1 MIIIFQQ
8 WDCVW
13 CLCLC
18 LLACPCSCTQVL
30 PPSFTAIV
38 DFCTSKVLS
47 KFFSSSGITYHTT
60 TITINIVLPS
70 WFWLILICVFRM
82 GTRVSMMLSALTYTL
97 YMSQVNIV
105 LMIRNFDFF
114 GEEWWHFLP
123 MFTLTHPQ
131 LLYLNNYSIYVASA
145 LLGLGGPIIWT
156 AQGTFLAN
164 NSKPET
170 ITRYL
175 ISNHHYDKIL
185 NKMLVFAFMST
196 LPLPGTLQSSGQ
208 CPCPPSS
215 SATSS
220 ASSCSRGRSTSR
232 LQRGTPSEWSLSLS
246 PDLAPLSCSASGL
259 RPAKVKM
266 RFFWLLKQILILTGF
281 RRWIQRPP
289 RRRCR
294 QWWSRWRRPW
304 PCSAP
309 RTWWPSP
316 SPSSTRDSTSLSGTD
331 SSQLALG
338 SLEGKGIAT
347 ISKIMEFCDQIS

>member
-1 MIIIFQQ
+1 MIIIIQQ

-13 CLCLC
+13 CLCLR

-30 PPSFTAIV
+30 PPIFAAFV

-60 TITINIVLPS
+60 IITIIIVLPS
-70 WFWLILICVFRM
+70 WFWLILTCVFRM

-97 YMSQVNIV
+97 YMSQVTMI
-105 LMIRNFDFF
+105 LMIFF
-114 GEEWWHFLP
+114 KEEWWHFPPCLHWHTP
-123 MFTLTHPQ
+123 SCCTWTTIPSTWLRPFLDWVGQ
-131 LLYLNNYSIYVASA
+131 SS
-145 LLGLGGPIIWT
+145 GLHREPSWQTI
-156 AQGTFLAN
+156 QSLRQSPGTF
-164 NSKPET
+164 
-170 ITRYL
+170 
-175 ISNHHYDKIL
+175 HHYDKIL
-185 NKMLVFAFMST
+185 NKLLVFAFMST

-347 ISKIMEFCDQIS
+347 ISKIKDLCDQIS